1 MPNFR
6 MTLSYDGTRYNGWQR
21 QGNTPDTIQG
31 RLEAVLSD
39 LLAQLVEVAGSG
51 RTDAGVHARMQTA
64 SFRAKTDLPA
74 SELLRQLRARL
85 PGDIGVL
92 TLEETAPR
100 FHARLSCRG
109 KTYVYRIWNSE
120 TPNVF
125 ERRYVYALP
134 QLLDT
139 AAMQRAAALLCGTHD
154 YTSFCANRRM
164 KKSAVR
170 TVTAITVERLGD
182 EVRLTFSGDG
192 FLYHMV
198 RILTGTLLEVGLG
211 QRDAGT
217 MADILAARDRSA
229 AGPTAPARGLI
240 LWETRYAH
248 TPRSRRGET
257 RMKEECLICGAPLE
271 YLETDVQ
278 MQCEICRK
286 KELAKTRCVNGHYVC
301 SDCHMQGLDSIVEL
315 CLRETAC
322 DPVAIV
328 ERMMALPSCHMH
340 GPEHHVMVGAALLT
354 AYHNAGGDIALSDAL
369 MEMLRRGKS
378 VPGGACGF
386 WGACGAG
393 ISTGMFVSI
402 ISRST
407 PLTDEPF
414 ALSHKMTAAA
424 LGQIGEIGGPRCCKR
439 DSFLSILTA
448 IDFVKEHFGIALQK
462 PEVVCRYA
470 AQNNQCIGK
479 RCPFS
484 AANH

>member
-1 MPNFR
+1 
-6 MTLSYDGTRYNGWQR
+6 
-21 QGNTPDTIQG
+21 
-31 RLEAVLSD
+31 
-39 LLAQLVEVAGSG
+39 
-51 RTDAGVHARMQTA
+51 
-64 SFRAKTDLPA
+64 
-74 SELLRQLRARL
+74 
-85 PGDIGVL
+85 
-92 TLEETAPR
+92 
-100 FHARLSCRG
+100 
-109 KTYVYRIWNSE
+109 
-120 TPNVF
+120 
-125 ERRYVYALP
+125 
-134 QLLDT
+134 
-139 AAMQRAAALLCGTHD
+139 
-154 YTSFCANRRM
+154 
-164 KKSAVR
+164 
-170 TVTAITVERLGD
+170 
-182 EVRLTFSGDG
+182 
-192 FLYHMV
+192 
-198 RILTGTLLEVGLG
+198 
-211 QRDAGT
+211 
-217 MADILAARDRSA
+217 
-229 AGPTAPARGLI
+229 
-240 LWETRYAH
+240 
-248 TPRSRRGET
+248 
-257 RMKEECLICGAPLE
+257 MKEECLICGAPLE

-301 SDCHMQGLDSIVEL
+301 SDCHMQGLDTIIGL
-315 CLRETAC
+315 CMKETSRN
-322 DPVAIV
+322 PVVII
-328 ERMMALPSCHMH
+328 EKMMALPFCHMH

-424 LGQIGEIGGPRCCKR
+424 LGRIGEIGGPRCCKR

-448 IDFVKEHFGIALQK
+448 IDFVKEHFGVALQK
-462 PEVVCRYA
+462 PEVVCHYA

>member
-1 MPNFR
+1 
-6 MTLSYDGTRYNGWQR
+6 
-21 QGNTPDTIQG
+21 
-31 RLEAVLSD
+31 
-39 LLAQLVEVAGSG
+39 
-51 RTDAGVHARMQTA
+51 
-64 SFRAKTDLPA
+64 
-74 SELLRQLRARL
+74 
-85 PGDIGVL
+85 
-92 TLEETAPR
+92 
-100 FHARLSCRG
+100 
-109 KTYVYRIWNSE
+109 
-120 TPNVF
+120 
-125 ERRYVYALP
+125 
-134 QLLDT
+134 
-139 AAMQRAAALLCGTHD
+139 
-154 YTSFCANRRM
+154 
-164 KKSAVR
+164 
-170 TVTAITVERLGD
+170 
-182 EVRLTFSGDG
+182 
-192 FLYHMV
+192 
-198 RILTGTLLEVGLG
+198 
-211 QRDAGT
+211 
-217 MADILAARDRSA
+217 
-229 AGPTAPARGLI
+229 
-240 LWETRYAH
+240 
-248 TPRSRRGET
+248 
-257 RMKEECLICGAPLE
+257 MKEECLICGAPLE

-301 SDCHMQGLDSIVEL
+301 SD
-315 CLRETAC
+315 
-322 DPVAIV
+322 
-328 ERMMALPSCHMH
+328 CHMH

-484 AANH
+484 AANRTAK